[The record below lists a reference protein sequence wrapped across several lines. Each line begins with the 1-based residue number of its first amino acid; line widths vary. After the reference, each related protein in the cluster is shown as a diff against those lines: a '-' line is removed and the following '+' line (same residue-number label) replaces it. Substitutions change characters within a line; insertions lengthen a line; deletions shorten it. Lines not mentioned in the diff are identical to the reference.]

1 MSEFLLRIRLLI
13 CMLALLLV
21 ASPALALPG
30 DYDMYRQ
37 QSLKS
42 NEVARSPVAGT
53 VPRGRMP
60 FTYTLEE
67 GEKNLKN
74 PVAKDMHSVWRG
86 QRLWNANCWTC
97 HGKVGD
103 GKGPV
108 GPQIGV
114 PSLLTDYYS
123 GTSDGR
129 VFSVIQLGLRN
140 MPRYGFR
147 FSDKEQ
153 WDLVNYLRFLQGT
166 FDVPEIQ
173 RPDAVEVKDK

>member
-1 MSEFLLRIRLLI
+1 MSEFLLRFRFLI
-13 CMLALLLV
+13 CLLALV
-21 ASPALALPG
+21 AYANPASALPG

-37 QSLKS
+37 QSLEA
-42 NEVARSPVAGT
+42 NEVARSPVKGT
-53 VPRGRMP
+53 VPRGRTP

-74 PVAKDMHSVWRG
+74 PVEKDMHSVWRG
-86 QRLWNANCWTC
+86 RRLWNSTCWTC
-97 HGKVGD
+97 HGQAGD
-103 GKGPV
+103 GAGPV
-108 GPQIGV
+108 GPQMAV

-129 VFSVIQLGLRN
+129 AFSVIQLGLRN

-147 FSDKEQ
+147 FSDQEQ

-173 RPDAVEVKDK
+173 RPESQKVKDK